1 MSTGPPEREPPGG
14 GRLPDS
20 APLPQREPMP
30 LSKSILWTPGE
41 QSATATAEPDA
52 IFIRQR
58 ALGAL
63 NDHLKAV
70 PDKGLLGFLVGGLY
84 VSPESETRYLVVDTA
99 IRLPL
104 AIFGDKVM
112 HVVSQVWPRLQDEIG
127 KSQGRLLGWYH
138 SHPPVGVALAP
149 ADIETHHRYFGEA
162 WQFAL
167 VLGTDKHGPAGGF
180 FRPAR
185 NALQPPTRLPFYELL
200 HPDALSPEGK
210 YRSKM
215 VWQGYLPHRPTAPPP
230 RVVERAPAV
239 VLLLPPPPAQW
250 SSGRRVS
257 LFAVLGVVAVGG
269 AAAAFVLLQPRAP
282 PRAEPDRAVAP
293 LAASESAAVTL
304 EPAAVAA
311 ESVATAPE
319 SARAAS
325 GLVRTGPE
333 SARAIAEPA
342 RTAAESAHA
351 APGPARPAA
360 GPASVITELG
370 QLGASLAGAIYNY
383 MRHTTLFDTK
393 QLDCPGLR
401 DRLVAVEERGMAYYA
416 EQRAQAAP
424 LDPARAAKHRSFY
437 WGIDSVQSHFNRSGC
452 TRP

>member
-1 MSTGPPEREPPGG
+1 MRASVDAARAAEK
-14 GRLPDS
+14 
-20 APLPQREPMP
+20 PLP
-30 LSKSILWTPGE
+30 LSESILWTPGE
-41 QSATATAEPDA
+41 QSATAAAEPDA

-58 ALGAL
+58 VLDAL

-84 VSPESETRYLVVDTA
+84 VSPESETRCLVADTA

-112 HVVSQVWPRLQDEIG
+112 HVVSQVWPRLQDEIR

-167 VLGTDKHGPAGGF
+167 VLGTDGHGPAGGF

-200 HPDALSPEGK
+200 APDALSPEGK

-215 VWQGYLPHRPTAPPP
+215 VWRGYLPHRPAAPAPVALPKAPPPPPPP
-230 RVVERAPAV
+230 RVVEHAPAV
-239 VLLLPPPPAQW
+239 VLPPPPPAQR

-257 LFAVLGVVAVGG
+257 LFAVLSVVAVGG
-269 AAAAFVLLQPRAP
+269 AAAAFVLLQRKAS
-282 PRAEPDRAVAP
+282 PRAEPAGAVAP
-293 LAASESAAVTL
+293 LAAPESAPVTF
-304 EPAAVAA
+304 EPAAVTA
-311 ESVATAPE
+311 ESVA
-319 SARAAS
+319 AAS
-325 GLVRTGPE
+325 GSVAPGPT
-333 SARAIAEPA
+333 
-342 RTAAESAHA
+342 RTAAETARATPVPPSSV
-351 APGPARPAA
+351 RPA
-360 GPASVITELG
+360 PTRLD
-370 QLGASLAGAIYNY
+370 QLGDSLAAAIYSY
-383 MRHTTLFDTK
+383 SSHTTFFDAK

-401 DRLVAVEERGMAYYA
+401 DRLVAVERRGTAYYA

-424 LDPARAAKHRSFY
+424 LDSARAARHRSFY
-437 WGIDSVQSHFNRSGC
+437 WGIDSVQSHFQSLRVHAPVKIRLCSARR
-452 TRP
+452 THYL